1 MNTQQENFI
10 TYVRTKQV
18 FSLRYR
24 GLNDEMQPI
33 HISTKEIESRFFP
46 FPKYNRKKE
55 VSALIDKRR
64 LIVSEVNGR
73 FYYEVTTSGA
83 IDLKLLEVKPL
94 PNDGI
99 YQTMLSTLK
108 LVSLPQG
115 AKTTDYFDLFLKHNA
130 TRPHL
135 FFSVDVFAGRV
146 HTPIS
151 NFHRTHRP
159 YLLLEGQETTSLD
172 VATMQPLLLG
182 KILFEK
188 LGTNEYSN
196 WINEGK
202 DIYIELQNKAG
213 LQDREQAKKKFFEIL
228 FSKPSKALELLFGS
242 SVWINWINEYKGLR
256 IAENPHN
263 KNKPHS
269 NLAWLLQSTEVEI
282 MVKIWKRLANE
293 NILFLG
299 IHDEVIVKI
308 TDAERAHQIM
318 SDVLTAEFNYFKIN
332 CDKLKSKTDFIAI
345 KEQVKNEPINV
356 LSKEIVDLQK
366 HFSELECCGKLE
378 KHIQKDRIVELWK
391 DVVDFYHTPQLK
403 GIINELNKI
412 RLNYGQI

>member
-33 HISTKEIESRFFP
+33 HISSKEIENRFFP

-55 VSALIDKRR
+55 IYTLIEKGKLLVSD
-64 LIVSEVNGR
+64 VNGS
-73 FYYEVTTSGA
+73 FFYEVTTSGK

-94 PNDGI
+94 PADEI

-115 AKTTDYFDLFLKHNA
+115 AKSTDYFNLFLKYS
-130 TRPHL
+130 TSRPQL

-151 NFHRTHRP
+151 NFHRIHRP
-159 YLLLEGQETTSLD
+159 YLLLDGQETTSLD

-182 KILFEK
+182 KLLFEK
-188 LGTNEYSN
+188 LGANEYSN

-213 LQDREQAKKKFFEIL
+213 LLDREQAKKKFFEIL
-228 FSKPSKALELLFGS
+228 FSKPSKALEQLFGS
-242 SVWINWINEYKGLR
+242 SVWINWINEYKRLKLPV
-256 IAENPHN
+256 NPHN
-263 KNKPHS
+263 KDKPHS
-269 NLAWLLQSTEVEI
+269 NLAWLLQSTEVKV
-282 MVKIWKRLANE
+282 MVKIWKRLASG

-299 IHDEVIVKI
+299 VHDEVIVKVK
-308 TDAERAHQIM
+308 DAEKAYQVM
-318 SDVLTAEFNYFKIN
+318 SEVLNAEFIYFKIN
-332 CDKLKSKTDFIAI
+332 CDKLKPKTDFLAI
-345 KEQVKNEPINV
+345 KEQVKNEPTSI
-356 LSKEIVDLQK
+356 LSKEIIDLRNYY
-366 HFSELECCGKLE
+366 SELECCGKLE
-378 KHIQKDRIVELWK
+378 THSQHNRIIQLWQ
-391 DVVDFYHTPQLK
+391 DVTNYYHTPQLT
-403 GIINELNKI
+403 GIINELNQI
-412 RLNYGQI
+412 RLNYG